1 MTTPSMKYYAE
12 ICAERPQTE
21 KGKLL
26 GSFIR
31 RLFLLGLLPTTQ
43 SDIALCPDWIPVD
56 ISAVIFAKLTALSE
70 SHFATT
76 VPSSL
81 YIESM
86 RCCFIQLQDLT
97 DPSVEFYPQIAT
109 RIKDCGHQR
118 DENMDNIFVYRG

>member
-1 MTTPSMKYYAE
+1 MDYYAA
-12 ICAERPQTE
+12 ICAERTRAD
-21 KGKLL
+21 KADLL
-26 GSFIR
+26 GPFIL
-31 RLFLLGLLPTTQ
+31 RLILLGLLPTKQ
-43 SDIALCPDWIPVD
+43 SDIALCPDWIPVE

-70 SHFATT
+70 SHFATPK
-76 VPSSL
+76 PSPW

-97 DPSVEFYPQIAT
+97 DPSVEFYPQFAT